1 MNSNLWIIILSML
14 IIINELRHVIIN
26 HNKDKIKLIND
37 EYEGMKNIFDNKFIF
52 KLGITI
58 NLIFA
63 IIYLSYYFATSNQN
77 TILIP
82 FAIILGITYIYKT
95 INILY
100 KIKSSKVLLKEHNM
114 KWFEL
119 LNISYATVV
128 VLFVVNVL

>member
-52 KLGITI
+52 KLGIAV

-63 IIYLSYYFATSNQN
+63 IIYLSYYFTTSNQN

-100 KIKSSKVLLKEHNM
+100 KIKSSKVLLKERNM

-119 LNISYATVV
+119 LNIAYATIVIS
-128 VLFVVNVL
+128 FVVNVL

>member
-26 HNKDKIKLIND
+26 YNKDKIKLIND

-52 KLGITI
+52 KLGIAV

-63 IIYLSYYFATSNQN
+63 IIYLSYYFTTSNQN

-100 KIKSSKVLLKEHNM
+100 KIKSSKVLLKERNM

-119 LNISYATVV
+119 LNIAYATIVIS
-128 VLFVVNVL
+128 FVVNVL